1 MISHSFYFSH
11 FIFLPSWRTSRDALL
26 IRIHILKKKK
36 EFIFFEFL
44 VLGLFLLLF
53 LYFSPFIFL
62 YVLGGGRRNIT
73 VESTDRD
80 TEALRSRITYSQTAP
95 WRTLIPYP
103 STFYFPAVILIHLI
117 ISRTWVKCVCSAK
130 MYTKYYVLWLENT
143 WPETIWIVLTQQT
156 IEWKIFS
163 SEGKKW

>member
-1 MISHSFYFSH
+1 M
-11 FIFLPSWRTSRDALL
+11 

-36 EFIFFEFL
+36 KFIFFEFL

-62 YVLGGGRRNIT
+62 YVLGRGRRNIT

-95 WRTLIPYP
+95 RRTLIPYP
-103 STFYFPAVILIHLI
+103 NKFYFPAVILIHLI
-117 ISRTWVKCVCSAK
+117 ISR
-130 MYTKYYVLWLENT
+130 
-143 WPETIWIVLTQQT
+143 P
-156 IEWKIFS
+156 
-163 SEGKKW
+163 

>member
-36 EFIFFEFL
+36 FIFFEFL